1 MKKNKSSG
9 EENSTLYFLK
19 IWQKISEVGEIRNVL
34 VSDEEGKVL
43 YTDAERKKAESLSQ
57 IISSGTNLALTLRE
71 NSNLGNFLGGYLE
84 FFEDKL
90 AWIYHE
96 KKFWGLFLSQDALAE
111 AKIDW
116 ESSLEKIKKIFSE
129 KSAPGIKGKSG

>member
-1 MKKNKSSG
+1 MKKNKDKNP
-9 EENSTLYFLK
+9 EDSTLYFLK
-19 IWQKISEVGEIRNVL
+19 IWQKISEVEGVKNVL

-43 YTDAERKKAESLSQ
+43 YTDTERKKAESLSQ
-57 IISSGTNLALTLRE
+57 IISSGTNLALTLKE
-71 NSNLGNFLGGYLE
+71 NSGLGNFWGGYLE

-96 KKFWGLFLSQDALAE
+96 KKFWGLFLSEDALAE
-111 AKIDW
+111 DKIDW

-129 KSAPGIKGKSG
+129 KSAPGIKGKS

>member
-1 MKKNKSSG
+1 MNKNKSSG
-9 EENSTLYFLK
+9 EEKAALYFLK
-19 IWQKISEVGEIRNVL
+19 IWQKISLVRGIRNVL

-43 YTDAERKKAESLSQ
+43 YTDAERKKAEDLSQ
-57 IISSGTNLALTLRE
+57 IISSGTLLALTLKE

-96 KKFWGLFLSQDALAE
+96 KNFWGIFLED
-111 AKIDW
+111 KIDW

-129 KSAPGIKGKSG
+129 KLASGIKGKADE

>member
-96 KKFWGLFLSQDALAE
+96 KKFWGLFLE
-111 AKIDW
+111 EKIDW